1 MLDAATAKVLAEY
14 QGRDLNLQGIKLL
27 DPAAALALAEYKGI
41 IHLPSLHVDA
51 ETAAALAELRA
62 EGLWLGVFR
71 LDADVAKAL
80 NGFKGGTLHL
90 NQFAVLDGTTAKALA
105 GFEGNC
111 LTLEGLT
118 TTSAEGLAALKANPR
133 IRLSERFR

>member
-1 MLDAATAKVLAEY
+1 MLDVATAKALADY
-14 QGRDLNLQGIKLL
+14 QGRDLNLQVIKLL
-27 DPAAALALAEYKGI
+27 DPTAALALTEYKGI

-51 ETAAALAELRA
+51 ETAAALAELKA
-62 EGLWLGVFR
+62 EGLWLGIFR

-90 NQFAVLDGTTAKALA
+90 NEFAVLDGKLAKALA

-133 IRLSERFR
+133 IRLPERFR